1 MRNAIC
7 ALTLMLADNLQNGGR
22 DNAYAPERVEQGGQ
36 FGYEY
41 FSFNERPIQQ
51 ALDEVSGLAAP
62 DLHQDY

>member
-1 MRNAIC
+1 
-7 ALTLMLADNLQNGGR
+7 MLADNLQNGGR